1 MEKRAIK
8 ILANISAFL
17 VPSILIIPFL
27 LRWFFEY
34 QFTPE
39 QYLAYSIGM
48 ASPFAA
54 LAGYLFVYLSFIH
67 QTNQFQFEKNKMIFD
82 QYLNTYS
89 RILNDLEFTAR
100 FPQETIERRARIA
113 PVTKK
118 KTEAFELFIS
128 RIETWIVNDWPIQN
142 SDNFESSVGIS
153 LISKREDFSFQN
165 STKAEAFMLIKAVA
179 GEKHF
184 GQYFSILEYLLNH
197 IKDSDFPAGLIIF
210 ETLLSYEE
218 KIFLFHYCPVMLKN
232 DLVEYLLKN
241 GFLQTFPKK
250 HWEKFFKRNFW

>member
-8 ILANISAFL
+8 ILANISAIL

-48 ASPFAA
+48 ASPIAA
-54 LAGYLFVYLSFIH
+54 LAGYLFVYLSFIN
-67 QTNQFQFEKNKMIFD
+67 QTIQSQFEKDKMIFD
-82 QYLNTYS
+82 QFLKTYS
-89 RILNDLEFTAR
+89 KVLAGLEFTADLPNGSIGEPG
-100 FPQETIERRARIA
+100 F
-113 PVTKK
+113 TKQVQTN
-118 KTEAFELFIS
+118 TEAFNLFLT
-128 RIETWIVNDWPIQN
+128 RLGTWVESDWKTQN
-142 SDNFESSVGIS
+142 SNDFLSSVGIP
-153 LISKREDFSFQN
+153 LIPKRDNFSFEN
-165 STKAEAFMLIKAVA
+165 SNKDEAIMLIKAVA
-179 GEKHF
+179 GEKSF

-250 HWEKFFKRNFW
+250 HWEKFFKRSFW